1 MYRILPQLVI
11 FICATVVHA
20 QQPNSETGKGGETAP
35 DPSITQ
41 AAPGAWRAPS
51 PMALQD
57 YKTTRQQA
65 LAYEASKD
73 VAKAMTAWERVIDRT
88 NCTEEERM
96 EARTHIRAL
105 RPKVAPVNKEKS
117 KAQPW
122 SVLVLLFRDVTF
134 TWVTDKGV
142 TNVAHKVFTEND
154 IQKIHKSLKAFGE
167 HVFKLSNG
175 VAAMQIDIQLIE
187 EPFKKIADKRSG
199 YFMTPGDITP
209 IVRERIKDK
218 TYFTVIA
225 YSKCN
230 EGTGPDIP
238 KPFTAAMYGRIA
250 EFKNAGYMVVPWSTN
265 YPYPGEADGEMETH
279 EWLHQLYDVVQH
291 NLGYPKEVM
300 RSSDDGR
307 NEGDTRATGE
317 KEYRRPKGVTTW
329 IHFYEHLMQEHITRQ
344 MWTEMTIDPKPADRP
359 GDLFSK

>member
-1 MYRILPQLVI
+1 MYRKLIHLII
-11 FICATVVHA
+11 FLCATVVHA
-20 QQPNSETGKGGETAP
+20 QQTNSEAPKRDETVPA
-35 DPSITQ
+35 PSITQ
-41 AAPGAWRAPS
+41 ADPGDWRAPS

-65 LAYEASKD
+65 LADENVKD

-96 EARTHIRAL
+96 EARSHIRAL
-105 RPKVAPVNKEKS
+105 RQNVAPVNRDKS

-122 SVLVLLFRDVTF
+122 GVLALLFRDVTF

-142 TNVAHKVFTEND
+142 TNVAHNVFTEKD
-154 IQKIHKSLKAFGE
+154 IQKIQKSLKAFGE

-175 VAAMQIDIQLIE
+175 VATMQVDIEFIE
-187 EPFKKIADKRSG
+187 TPFTKFADKRSG
-199 YFMTPGDITP
+199 FIITP
-209 IVRERIKDK
+209 SDIKPLVLERINNKP
-218 TYFTVIA
+218 YFTVISYA
-225 YSKCN
+225 KYN

-238 KPFTAAMYGRIA
+238 KPFTAAMYGRID

-265 YPYPGEADGEMETH
+265 YPYPGETDGEMETH
-279 EWLHQLYDVVQH
+279 EWLHQLYDVVQN
-291 NLGYPKEVM
+291 NLGYPKDVM

-307 NEGDTRATGE
+307 GEGDTRTTGE
-317 KEYRRPKGVTTW
+317 VEYRRPHDVTTW

-344 MWTEMTIDPKPADRP
+344 MWTEMTIDPKPAHRP
-359 GDLFSK
+359 GALFSK